1 MACYS
6 DAYKSKCAFIVIG
19 VSCLMGLLS
28 LITIIFGAMQSG
40 KVPIS
45 PEQKKSLNIPGI
57 DDGAGIGK
65 GNIAI
70 GVFGIL
76 VALLGCATGKLK
88 NPCFAIPYGILT
100 FILAIV
106 FLVIALLC
114 GALSST

>member
-6 DAYKSKCAFIVIG
+6 DAYKQKCSIIVIG
-19 VSCLMGLLS
+19 VSVLMGLMS
-28 LITIIFGAMQSG
+28 LIMITFGALQSG

-45 PEQKKSLNIPGI
+45 SEQKKNLNIPGI

-70 GVFGIL
+70 GVLGIL
-76 VALLGCATGKLK
+76 IALLGCATGKLK

-100 FILAIV
+100 FIVAIV
-106 FLVIALLC
+106 FLVIAILC
-114 GALSST
+114 GALSSK